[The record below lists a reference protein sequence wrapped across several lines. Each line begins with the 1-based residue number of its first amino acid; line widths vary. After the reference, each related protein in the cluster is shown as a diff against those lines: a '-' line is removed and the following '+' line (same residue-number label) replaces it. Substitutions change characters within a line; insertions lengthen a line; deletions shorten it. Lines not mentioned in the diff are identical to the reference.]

1 MEKEE
6 DKSQIIDMNGKV
18 VIDSSYNPEYFE
30 DLEVW
35 LIKSSLYDKNLKQIS
50 GDGYKIYHIEDNY
63 FQWNDRES
71 KTAGIM
77 NEKGKILYKY
87 TFQSDENFMSIDS
100 SDKDEDLKDLY
111 CVVNIE
117 NKKYG
122 IVNCKNGKLVYD
134 FGDKKIFSNG
144 DNTFKIYNSSMS
156 EVLDNIFINN
166 DKVLYH
172 SNGKNVG
179 LTYRNGY
186 LHINDYSNYQTSYLD
201 IKTGKIVDKVD
212 NTTTVELS
220 DWEKKNDMTV
230 YECETGVGLK
240 SKDKVVVDCVWD
252 SIRIFDYPVY
262 DYLVSKNK
270 KYIITKKDDSYY
282 LVDLKNSKTIKEFKT
297 KHIRN
302 ANNSPFIYYDDE
314 NDNYVIYNVVTDKE
328 VTVKNDVD
336 IWLRSNYVI
345 VEEDNKYNY
354 YNSDL
359 KLIYT
364 ASEK

>member
-1 MEKEE
+1 
-6 DKSQIIDMNGKV
+6 
-18 VIDSSYNPEYFE
+18 
-30 DLEVW
+30 
-35 LIKSSLYDKNLKQIS
+35 
-50 GDGYKIYHIEDNY
+50 
-63 FQWNDRES
+63 
-71 KTAGIM
+71 
-77 NEKGKILYKY
+77 
-87 TFQSDENFMSIDS
+87 
-100 SDKDEDLKDLY
+100 
-111 CVVNIE
+111 
-117 NKKYG
+117 
-122 IVNCKNGKLVYD
+122 
-134 FGDKKIFSNG
+134 
-144 DNTFKIYNSSMS
+144 
-156 EVLDNIFINN
+156 
-166 DKVLYH
+166 
-172 SNGKNVG
+172 
-179 LTYRNGY
+179 
-186 LHINDYSNYQTSYLD
+186 
-201 IKTGKIVDKVD
+201 
-212 NTTTVELS
+212 
-220 DWEKKNDMTV
+220 MTV

-252 SIRIFDYPVY
+252 TIRIFDYPVY

-297 KHIRN
+297 KRFRN
-302 ANNSPFIYYDDE
+302 SNNSPFIFYDDE